1 MCVWC
6 GLDFRWAVT
15 ILQVS
20 QSSLALSL
28 PPSLLLTALTRVVR
42 LLQHSGARAL
52 LGHLAE
58 RVVVEWSGQPRL
70 RETGR
75 PVGAGPALSLVVQP
89 GGILVFILFISSSS
103 SSSSLSL
110 ALFLTLHP
118 SVFSR
123 KVLCV
128 CVCGCC
134 ACTKRTKHVR

>member
-6 GLDFRWAVT
+6 GLDFPWAVT
-15 ILQVS
+15 LLQVS

-75 PVGAGPALSLVVQP
+75 PVGAGPALSFVVQP
-89 GGILVFILFISSSS
+89 GGILVFY
-103 SSSSLSL
+103 
-110 ALFLTLHP
+110 LFLHLRLLRLLLLLSRPLSHSP
-118 SVFSR
+118 SVS
-123 KVLCV
+123 V
-128 CVCGCC
+128 
-134 ACTKRTKHVR
+134 